1 MTPPSAAVA
10 KRFFVAPEV
19 VQTSTMDCGPAALKC
34 LLEGFG
40 IPVSY
45 PRLQEA
51 CQIDV
56 DGTSINVIEQVA
68 VRLGLE
74 AQQIMIPVDHL
85 LLAPARALPA
95 VVVTRQSSAL
105 HFLVAWR
112 RHGPLVQI
120 MDPAKGRRW
129 LRASSVGEEVYV
141 HEHTVPVHAWREWA
155 VSDEFL
161 DSLGERLARLGLT
174 RQIRERLA
182 ADAEADPGWRA
193 LATLDAAT
201 RMLTAIVRSG
211 GLRYGQEASRVLQT
225 LVGDNSSLS
234 DAPRLIPPGYWSVRA
249 DPSQPD
255 RIRFSGAVLV
265 RVKGRTTRES
275 HDRTQRSQ
283 RSQSNTGFLG
293 GLRGLGVLRR
303 RQLLGRAL
311 SSAACH
317 GLTVEKMREL
327 SPGLVT
333 AVEERPYRPVREV
346 MRRVAEDGTLAPALL
361 VWSMLLGAGGVLMEG
376 LLFRAFLEVGSVMSG
391 VPHRLGAMTMLI
403 VFLGAL
409 LLLDVAVGRGVLL
422 LGRRLEAQFRIAL
435 LEKLPR
441 LRDRF
446 LQSRL
451 VSDMAQRAHGLHAL
465 HRLPDLSA
473 RLIRSAAQLVLT
485 AGGLVWIDRASAPT
499 AAFAAAVALGIP
511 LAARR
516 ILAEREL
523 RKRNHTAAMS
533 RFYLDSLL
541 GLVTARTHGAERS
554 IRRGHEKLVVEWARS
569 ALHLLA
575 AGVVMEGLQS
585 VTGFCLAAW
594 LVLGYVE
601 RGGHPGGMLLFIYW
615 ALSIPALGREIA
627 LVVQQYPAQRNT
639 LARLLEPLGAADE
652 TESPESVEPMPIT
665 AGPREIPAGVAVTF
679 EQVNVLAAGRA
690 ILQNVTL
697 TIRPREHVAIVG
709 RSGAGKSS
717 LVGVLL
723 GWHQPSSGQVLVDG
737 VSLQGNALATLRRQT
752 AWIDPAV
759 QLWNRSLFENLRYGD
774 AGGPAA
780 SLGRIV
786 EAAELG
792 AVIERLPR
800 GLQSRLGE
808 GGALT
813 SGGEGQRVRFG
824 RALARRDVRL
834 VIMDEPF
841 RGLDPGQRHQMLER
855 ARAVWRDATL
865 LCITHDISET
875 QAFDRVLVVEDGRIV
890 EHGNPFDLAREAGSA
905 YARLLDAEQAVS
917 NLWSAAGWRRLRLR
931 DGAVVEDPQPVVT
944 PWTVHQGS
952 RGL

>member
-1 MTPPSAAVA
+1 MTPPSAVAA
-10 KRFFVAPEV
+10 KRFLLAPEV

-40 IPVSY
+40 ISVSY

-51 CQIDV
+51 CQTGV

-85 LLAPARALPA
+85 LLSAARALPA

-129 LRASSVGEEVYV
+129 LRAASVDAEVHV
-141 HEHTVPVHAWREWA
+141 HEHTVPARAWREWA
-155 VSDEFL
+155 VSGEFL
-161 DSLGERLARLGLT
+161 DSLGERLASLGLS

-182 ADAEADPGWRA
+182 AGAEADPGWRA

-211 GLRYGQEASRVLQT
+211 GLRHGQEASRVLQR
-225 LVGDNSSLS
+225 LVGDHSL
-234 DAPRLIPPGYWSVRA
+234 DGARLIPSGYWSVRS
-249 DPSQPD
+249 DPSQSD

-265 RVKGRTTRES
+265 RVNGRTT
-275 HDRTQRSQ
+275 
-283 RSQSNTGFLG
+283 
-293 GLRGLGVLRR
+293 
-303 RQLLGRAL
+303 
-311 SSAACH
+311 SASARD
-317 GLTVEKMREL
+317 GSTAGKMREL
-327 SPGLVT
+327 SPDLVT
-333 AVEERPYRPVREV
+333 AVEERPHRPVWEV

-361 VWSMLLGAGGVLMEG
+361 VWSVLLGAVGVLMEG
-376 LLFRAFLEVGSVMSG
+376 LLFRGFLELGNVMSG
-391 VPHRLGAMTMLI
+391 VPHRLGAMAVLI
-403 VFLGAL
+403 FFLGAL
-409 LLLDVAVGRGVLL
+409 LLLDVTVGRGVLL

-441 LRDRF
+441 LCDRF

-485 AGGLVWIDRASAPT
+485 AGGLVWIDRACAP
-499 AAFAAAVALGIP
+499 AAACATAFALGIP
-511 LAARR
+511 LATRR
-516 ILAEREL
+516 TLAERDL
-523 RKRNHTAAMS
+523 RKRNHAAAMG

-554 IRRGHEKLVVEWARS
+554 IRREHEKLVVEWARS
-569 ALHLLA
+569 ALHLLG

-594 LVLGYVE
+594 LVLGYIE
-601 RGGHPGGMLLFIYW
+601 RGGHPGATLLFIYW
-615 ALSIPALGREIA
+615 ALSIPALGREMA

-639 LARLLEPLGAADE
+639 LARLLEPLGAPDE
-652 TESPESVEPMPIT
+652 TESPESVEPTPIA
-665 AGPREIPAGVAVTF
+665 AGPCAIPAGVALTF
-679 EQVNVLAAGRA
+679 EQVNVLAAGRS
-690 ILQNVTL
+690 ILQDVTL

-737 VSLQGNALATLRRQT
+737 VSLQGRALATLRCHT

-759 QLWNRSLFENLRYGD
+759 QLWNRSLFENLRYGEI
-774 AGGPAA
+774 GGPAA
-780 SLGRIV
+780 SLGRVV

-813 SGGEGQRVRFG
+813 SGGEGQRIRFG
-824 RALARRDVRL
+824 RALARRHVRL
-834 VIMDEPF
+834 AIMDEPF
-841 RGLDPGQRHQMLER
+841 RGLDPAQRHQMLER
-855 ARAVWRDATL
+855 ARAVWHGATL

-875 QAFDRVLVVEDGRIV
+875 RAFDRVLVVENGRIV
-890 EHGNPFDLAREAGSA
+890 EDGNPLDLARSSGSV
-905 YARLLDAEQAVS
+905 YARLLEAEQAVS

-944 PWTVHQGS
+944 QWTVHQGS

>member
-1 MTPPSAAVA
+1 MTPPPAPVA
-10 KRFFVAPEV
+10 KRVLVAPEV
-19 VQTSTMDCGPAALKC
+19 VQTSTTDCGPAALKC

-40 IPVSY
+40 ISVSY

-51 CQIDV
+51 CRTDV
-56 DGTSINVIEQVA
+56 DGTSINVIEQIA
-68 VRLGLE
+68 ARLGLE

-85 LLAPARALPA
+85 LLSAARALPA
-95 VVVTRQSSAL
+95 VVVTRQSSVL

-129 LRASSVGEEVYV
+129 LRAAGVGDEVYV
-141 HEHTVPVHAWREWA
+141 HEHTVPARGWREWA

-161 DSLGERLARLGLT
+161 GSLDERLAGLGLA

-182 ADAEADPGWRA
+182 ADAEADPGWLA

-201 RMLTAIVRSG
+201 RMMTAIVRSRG
-211 GLRYGQEASRVLQT
+211 VRSGQEASRILQG
-225 LVGDNSSLS
+225 LVRDHSSR
-234 DAPRLIPPGYWSVRA
+234 DAARLIPSAYWSVRS

-255 RIRFSGAVLV
+255 RIRFRGAVLV
-265 RVKGRTTRES
+265 RVKGRTIRES
-275 HDRTQRSQ
+275 
-283 RSQSNTGFLG
+283 
-293 GLRGLGVLRR
+293 
-303 RQLLGRAL
+303 AL
-311 SSAACH
+311 SSEARD
-317 GLTVEKMREL
+317 GLTAKKMREL
-327 SPGLVT
+327 SPDLVS
-333 AVEERPYRPVREV
+333 AIKERPHRPVWEV
-346 MRRVAEDGTLAPALL
+346 LRRVAEDGTLPPALL
-361 VWSMLLGAGGVLMEG
+361 VWSTLLGAGGVLVEG
-376 LLFRAFLEVGSVMSG
+376 LLFRGFLELGNVMTG
-391 VPHRLGAMTMLI
+391 VPHRLGAMTVLI
-403 VFLGAL
+403 FFLSAL

-422 LGRRLEAQFRIAL
+422 LGRRLDARFRMAL

-451 VSDMAQRAHGLHAL
+451 VSDMAQRAHAL
-465 HRLPDLSA
+465 HTLRRLPDLGA

-485 AGGLVWIDRASAPT
+485 AGCLVWLDPPSAP
-499 AAFAAAVALGIP
+499 AAACATALALGIP
-511 LAARR
+511 LATRR
-516 ILAEREL
+516 MLAEREL
-523 RKRNHTAAMS
+523 RKRNHAAAMS
-533 RFYLDSLL
+533 RFYLDSLF

-554 IRRGHEKLVVEWARS
+554 IRREHEQLVIEWARS
-569 ALHLLA
+569 ALHLLG

-594 LVLGYVE
+594 LVLGYIE
-601 RGGHPGGMLLFIYW
+601 RGGNPGSMLLFIYW
-615 ALSIPALGREIA
+615 ALSLPALGREIA
-627 LVVQQYPAQRNT
+627 LVVQQYPVQRNT
-639 LARLLEPLGAADE
+639 LARLLEPLGAPDE
-652 TESPESVEPMPIT
+652 TECQESTEPAAMS
-665 AGPREIPAGVAVTF
+665 ASRREISAGVGVMF
-679 EQVNVLAAGRA
+679 EDVNVLAAGRS
-690 ILQNVTL
+690 ILRDVHF
-697 TIRPREHVAIVG
+697 TIRAREHVAIVG

-717 LVGVLL
+717 LVGLLL

-737 VSLQGNALATLRRQT
+737 ARLEGNVLATLRRQT

-774 AGGPAA
+774 DDGPTT
-780 SLGRIV
+780 SLGRVV

-792 AVIERLPR
+792 AVIEKLPH

-824 RALARRDVRL
+824 RALARRHVRL

-841 RGLDPGQRHQMLER
+841 RGLDPRQRHQMLER
-855 ARAVWRDATL
+855 ARSIWHEATL

-875 QAFDRVLVVEDGRIV
+875 RTFDRVLVVEDGRIV
-890 EHGNPFDLAREAGSA
+890 EDGNPFDLARSAGSA
-905 YARLLDAEQAVS
+905 YARLLDAERAVS
-917 NLWSAAGWRRLRLR
+917 NLWSAAGWRRLRLH
-931 DGAVVEDPQPVVT
+931 DGAVVEDPQPMVT
-944 PWTVHQGS
+944 QWTVHHGS